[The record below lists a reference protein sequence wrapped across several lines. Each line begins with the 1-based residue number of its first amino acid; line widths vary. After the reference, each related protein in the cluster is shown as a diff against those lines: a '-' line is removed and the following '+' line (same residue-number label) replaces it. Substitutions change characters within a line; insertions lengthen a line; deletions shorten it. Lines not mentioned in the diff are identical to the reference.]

1 MKLKQNMI
9 LLIGAVALLALG
21 AWLGWIQG
29 RSSGGVGSVGSA
41 HADAAKD
48 SHGHEEKGGEHEEG
62 KEEAHGDE
70 GIIKKTSEELKSI
83 GADVAKASPGRIAS
97 VVVLQGALE
106 PLPESI
112 AHVVPRIPGV
122 VREVRKTLGDAVRK
136 GEILAILES
145 RDLAD
150 AKSTWRAAKAK
161 REAAETALKRE
172 EDLWAKRIT
181 PEKDLIEARKA
192 STEAQIDYDSSTQ
205 KLGNLGFSEA
215 RLDALLENSG
225 SLVRFELTSPLAGTI
240 VERHLTVGESTKD
253 AEPAFVVAELS
264 KVNAVVQVYPK
275 DLASIAKDQSAQV
288 KLSTGSEV
296 ASGKVTFVSPL
307 LDATSRAAR
316 AHILLDNTAGLFRPG
331 LFVAATLQTSESEAN
346 IVIPKEALQKI
357 EGKDVVFV
365 QTEEG
370 FVPSPVELGRQNGTQ
385 VEILSGLEEGEVFV
399 SKGSFL
405 LKAELAKS
413 EAGHDHAH

>member
-1 MKLKQNMI
+1 MKSKQNMI
-9 LLIGAVALLALG
+9 LFLGACALLALG
-21 AWLGWIQG
+21 AWLGWLQG
-29 RSSGGVGSVGSA
+29 RSTTRGSGEA
-41 HADAAKD
+41 HAEAAKD
-48 SHGHEEKGGEHEEG
+48 PHGHADEGGGHGGHGQGEGESHGEEG
-62 KEEAHGDE
+62 V
-70 GIIKKTSEELKSI
+70 IKKTAEELKSL
-83 GADVAKASPGRIAS
+83 GADVATAAIGPLASE
-97 VVVLQGALE
+97 VVLQGALE

-122 VREVRKTLGDAVRK
+122 VREVRKSLGDAVRK

-150 AKSTWRAAKAK
+150 AKSAWRAAMEK
-161 REAAETALKRE
+161 RDAAEAALKRE
-172 EDLWAKRIT
+172 EELWAKKIT
-181 PEKDLIEARKA
+181 PEKDLLDARRAFSEAR
-192 STEAQIDYDSSTQ
+192 IDYDASTQ

-215 RLDALLENSG
+215 RLASLRESAG

-253 AEPAFVVAELS
+253 EEPAFVVAELS
-264 KVNAVVQVYPK
+264 KVNAVVQIYPK
-275 DLASIAKDQSAQV
+275 DLASIAKDQAAQV
-288 KLSTGSEV
+288 KLSTGSES

-316 AHILLDNTAGLFRPG
+316 AHILLDNASGRFRPG
-331 LFVAATLQTSESEAN
+331 LFVTATLRTGESEAGV
-346 IVIPKEALQKI
+346 VISKEALQKL

-365 QTEEG
+365 QTDDG
-370 FVPSPVELGRQNGTQ
+370 FVSSPVELGRQNGTQ
-385 VEILSGLEEGEVFV
+385 VEILSGLDVGEVFV

-413 EAGHDHAH
+413 EAAHDH